1 MLISD
6 WSSDVFS
13 SDRDLCC
20 VAVVAGR
27 EVSVWNVTVG
37 GGMGMTHGE
46 PHTFPRTADLL
57 GFCTT
62 DRVLSVAEA
71 VLTVQRDWGD
81 RADRKQAR
89 LKYTIERHG
98 LDAFRAEVERRAGSA
113 LEAPRPFR
121 FERTGD
127 RYGWVRNPDGNWHL
141 RLFIENGRVKA
152 VPGHALRRLG
162 RGSCRA
168 RMWQDVLFSVVD
180 DSLKKKTNN

>member
-1 MLISD
+1 
-6 WSSDVFS
+6 
-13 SDRDLCC
+13 
-20 VAVVAGR
+20 
-27 EVSVWNVTVG
+27 
-37 GGMGMTHGE
+37 MGMTHGE

-71 VLTVQRDWGD
+71 VLTVQRDGGD

-141 RLFIENGRVKA
+141 TLFIENGRVKD
-152 VPGHALRRLG
+152 VPGHALRTALRSIAEKHRSEEHTSELQSLM
-162 RGSCRA
+162 RISYAVFC
-168 RMWQDVLFSVVD
+168 
-180 DSLKKKTNN
+180 LKKKK